1 VETLGEGLVRDS
13 LRRTARL
20 GGGEVGIWT
29 AKGEL
34 LFATD
39 EDAGEAGPTGQ
50 ERPLLVGGLV
60 LGFVT
65 QVGSRVLDEDA
76 LELATRTVGERLS
89 AETEKNELTGE
100 ILGKLQELSVLYD
113 VAADMARARDLP
125 EVASSALGHARTLLA
140 PSWAGVVGY
149 DADRSQARLLDSSP
163 GFEGVPRG
171 WRGVER
177 AELTWKVMNEQQ
189 PLLLPSLSDEDRET
203 LRREAGP
210 VADDATSLLAVPMSS
225 SHQPVGALLLVNHGS
240 KPAFTSVDAKLAS
253 AMCWQA
259 AVSAGHLR
267 LYQETKEIFHSTVW
281 ALASAIDAKDAY
293 THGHSQR
300 VAKYSAALGR
310 AVGFDDHEIERLELA
325 AVLHDVGK
333 IGVPEVILN
342 KEGRLT
348 PAEMSVMRSHP
359 EKGAQILGSIRAMRD
374 VVPGVLHHHERWD
387 GLGYPDGLK
396 GDNIPLNGRIILIA
410 DTFDAMTSTRPYREG
425 LPLEVAIDELR
436 RCSGTQFDGRLA
448 QEFIRLF
455 EEGGQRLEKGARPEL
470 DALETGEER

>member
-1 VETLGEGLVRDS
+1 MRDS
-13 LRRTARL
+13 LRRSARL
-20 GGGEVGIWT
+20 GGGEVAVWT
-29 AKGEL
+29 AQGEL

-39 EDAGEAGPTGQ
+39 EDAAEAGPCGEQ
-50 ERPLLVGGLV
+50 KPLRVGGLV

-65 QVGSRVLDEDA
+65 AVGECALDADA
-76 LELATRTVGERLS
+76 LELATRAVGERLG
-89 AETEKNELTGE
+89 AETEKNELSGE
-100 ILGKLQELSVLYD
+100 IIGKLQELSVLYD
-113 VAADMARARDLP
+113 VAGDMARARDLS
-125 EVASSALGHARTLLA
+125 EVAGSAIRHARTLLS
-140 PSWAGVVGY
+140 PDWVGFVGH
-149 DADRSQARLLDSSP
+149 DVDRAQARLLDSSP
-163 GFEGVPRG
+163 EIEGSPRG

-177 AELTWKVMNEQQ
+177 AELTWQVINQQQ
-189 PLLLPSLSDEDRET
+189 PLLVPDLSEEDRSR

-210 VADDATSLLAVPMSS
+210 VAETATSLLVVPMSS
-225 SHQPVGALLLVNHGS
+225 SHHPVGALLLVNQGGR
-240 KPAFTSVDAKLAS
+240 PAFNSADVKLAS
-253 AMCWQA
+253 AISWQA
-259 AVSAGHLR
+259 AVSAGNLR

-310 AVGFDDHEIERLELA
+310 AVGFDDQEIERLELS

-333 IGVPEVILN
+333 IGVSELILN

-425 LPLEVAIDELR
+425 LPLHVAIEELR

-448 QEFIRLF
+448 TEFIRLF
-455 EEGGQRLEKGARPEL
+455 EEGGHAIERGARPEL
-470 DALETGEER
+470 DALETGDER

>member
-1 VETLGEGLVRDS
+1 MRDS

-20 GGGEVGIWT
+20 GGGALGVWT
-29 AKGEL
+29 PGGEL

-39 EDAGEAGPTGQ
+39 EAAAEAGPAGAA
-50 ERPLLVGGLV
+50 RPVLVGALEI
-60 LGFVT
+60 GFVSAA
-65 QVGSRVLDEDA
+65 GGALADDA
-76 LELATRTVGERLS
+76 LEVAVRTVTERVN
-89 AETEKNELTGE
+89 AETEKNELTNE

-113 VAADMARARDLP
+113 VASDMARADDMG
-125 EVASSALGHARTLLA
+125 EVASAVLRHATALLS
-140 PSWAGVVGY
+140 PDWAAVVAY
-149 DADRSQARLLDSSP
+149 DPDRSQARVLATSGSREP
-163 GFEGVPRG
+163 VPRG

-177 AELTWKVMNEQQ
+177 AELTWEALNRQAPV
-189 PLLLPSLSDEDRET
+189 LLPELGPEEREQ
-203 LRREAGP
+203 LRREAGA
-210 VADDATSLLAVPMSS
+210 VADAAGSVLAVPLHSA
-225 SHQPVGALLLVNHGS
+225 HRPVGALLLVNREGRA
-240 KPAFTSVDAKLAS
+240 PFTSVEVKLAS
-253 AMCWQA
+253 ALGSQA

-267 LYQETKEIFHSTVW
+267 LYSEAKEIFHSTVW

-325 AVLHDVGK
+325 AILHDVGK
-333 IGVPEVILN
+333 IGVPEAILN

-359 EKGAQILGSIRAMRD
+359 EKGALILGSIRAMRD

-425 LPLEVAIDELR
+425 LPLEVALDELR
-436 RCSGTQFDGRLA
+436 RCSGTQFDARLA
-448 QEFIRLF
+448 EEFIALF
-455 EEGGQRLEKGARPEL
+455 DEGKLKIDKGARPEL
-470 DALETGEER
+470 DATGEDR